1 MGSFARR
8 ALPLLAGACA
18 VSIGCVLPE
27 FEKVDADMRT
37 DGGGPNVREDGGGEL
52 PSACGLSD
60 RLPAACDMCIR
71 ENCCDRAEACGE
83 GTACGEDLLEPITPL
98 ADFSKDFDPLL
109 GCMQRFCNEACEVN
123 WGCVD
128 DYEWPA
134 AEGRVDV
141 PVTGVDFTSTQ
152 DNPIPIE
159 GVTVR
164 ACEGIDPRCSSG
176 KRAEA
181 VTDATGQATLEDLSA
196 GFTGFYTF
204 SGGMS
209 EFGAYL
215 PLTVRWSEPVHR
227 AAGFLQFALN
237 DVAVAGLAMITQVED
252 DFDPERGHLIVRI
265 QGCLPLRYLNPIEPP
280 KAEAEHVKLSFEPAE
295 GATRVF
301 YTAPNGGVALSL
313 EETTTDGVGGAFNV
327 QPSNV
332 TVTAVDTVSGEVVAT
347 GNVQVNAGS
356 IGFMYLLPRAK

>member
-1 MGSFARR
+1 MGAFTRH
-8 ALPLLAGACA
+8 ALALLASACA
-18 VSIGCVLPE
+18 VQMGCVLPA
-27 FEKVDADMRT
+27 FEKIDADMREDSGGPSAP
-37 DGGGPNVREDGGGEL
+37 DGGGDLPN
-52 PSACGLSD
+52 ACGLSD

-109 GCMQRFCNEACEVN
+109 GCMQRFCNEECEVN

-134 AEGRVDV
+134 AEGRADV
-141 PVTGVDFTSTQ
+141 PVTVLDFTSTR

-164 ACEGIDPRCSSG
+164 ACEGIDPRCTSG

-196 GFTGFYTF
+196 GFNGFYTF
-204 SGGMS
+204 EGGES
-209 EFGAYL
+209 EFGSYV

-227 AAGFLQFALN
+227 AGSGFVQFALSGA
-237 DVAVAGLAMITQVED
+237 AVDGLAMVTQVGNN
-252 DFDPERGHLIVRI
+252 FDPERGHLIVRI

-280 KAEAEHVKLSFEPAE
+280 KAEAEHVKISFEPSE
-295 GATRVF
+295 GATQVF
-301 YTAPNGGVALSL
+301 YTAANGGVVVTL
-313 EETTTDGVGGAFNV
+313 EETSTDGVGGAFNV

-332 TVTAVDTVSGEVVAT
+332 EVTALDTVSGEVVAS

-356 IGFMYLLPRAK
+356 IGFMYLMPRSR